1 MISTKP
7 YYDTAS
13 ARPARFSKTYSAKKA
28 SELAKTYEGRVK
40 LFEDYYQGWYL
51 IPLRQNMREGTALI
65 TATVLFSFCDAL
77 EQFRR
82 GTRST
87 AKNTGEFVK
96 AELKSVYQKQ
106 FGNKIKKNTIDS
118 LIDQIYEVLRNGL
131 HHDLTTRGIHIS
143 LSGVVTMFRESG
155 GRIVELWFN
164 PSNLLDVIQHDFL
177 EYTKVLRNKSDK
189 TLVANFEKMFEMIF
203 GLPK

>member
-28 SELAKTYEGRVK
+28 SGLAKTYEGRVK

-51 IPLRQNMREGTALI
+51 IPLRQNMREGTVLI

-106 FGNKIKKNTIDS
+106 FGNKIKKNTADN
-118 LIDQIYEVLRNGL
+118 LIDQIYKVLRNGL

-143 LSGVVTMFRESG
+143 MSGIVTMFKENNG
-155 GRIVELWFN
+155 HITELWFN

-177 EYTKVLRNKSDK
+177 EYTKALRNKLDK
-189 TLVANFEKMFEMIF
+189 TLVTNFEKMFKITF
-203 GLPK
+203 DL

>member
-13 ARPARFSKTYSAKKA
+13 ARPARFSKTYSAKKV
-28 SELAKTYEGRVK
+28 SELAKTYEGKVK

-96 AELKSVYQKQ
+96 AELTALYQKQ
-106 FGNKIKKNTIDS
+106 LGKRIKENTVKS

-143 LSGVVTMFRESG
+143 MSGIVTMFQEKNG
-155 GRIVELWFN
+155 HIVELWFN
-164 PSNLLDVIQHDFL
+164 PSNFLDVIQHDFL
-177 EYTKVLRNKSDK
+177 EYTEVLRNKSDK
-189 TLVANFEKMFEMIF
+189 ILVTNFEKMFKTIF
-203 GLPK
+203 DL

>member
-13 ARPARFSKTYSAKKA
+13 ARQARFSKTYSAKKA
-28 SELAKTYEGRVK
+28 IELAKTYEGSVK

-51 IPLRQNMREGTALI
+51 TPLRQNIREGTALI
-65 TATVLFSFCDAL
+65 TAAVLFSLCDVI

-82 GTRST
+82 GTKST
-87 AKNTGEFVK
+87 AKDTGEFVK

-106 FGNKIKKNTIDS
+106 FGNKIPKKTVDS
-118 LIDQIYEVLRNGL
+118 LVDQIYKLLRNGL

-143 LSGVVTMFRESG
+143 MSGIATMFKENNG
-155 GRIVELWFN
+155 DIVELWFN
-164 PSNLLDVIQHDFL
+164 PSNLLKVIQHDFL
-177 EYTKVLRNKSDK
+177 EYTKALRNKS
-189 TLVANFEKMFEMIF
+189 EK
-203 GLPK
+203 